1 MSFELLQKVLPLTAR
16 VNAAGRLE
24 IGGCDTV
31 ELTRRFGTPLFV
43 CDLDDVRERLG
54 RYRDCFGGEN
64 VYYASKAF
72 LTRSFTPIVAAEG
85 VGMECVAGGELYT
98 ALAGGFP
105 AARVSVHGNNKSRRE
120 LVEALEAGVGSVVVD
135 NFAEIETLKAVA
147 QDLATRV
154 SVLLRITPGVEAHT
168 HSYLETGV
176 EDSKFGFTIGDV
188 AMGAVKAAAAADGLE
203 LVGLHS
209 HIGSQVF
216 DLEPFAEAARK
227 MVALLADARAATGLD
242 LPVLDLGGGLGVA
255 YVPSD
260 EPRPI
265 EDLAKV
271 LRDTVA
277 AEAERRK
284 TPAPVIAVEPGRS
297 VIGPAM
303 VTLYTTGVIKEVP
316 GARRYVVVDGGM
328 SDNIRVALYQ
338 ARYTY
343 LSASRLEAPHDRP
356 CTIAGKLCETG
367 DLLGDTK
374 LPDVEPGEI
383 IACAT
388 TGAYGYAMASNY
400 NRQPRPA
407 VVAVS
412 KGEVTTLARRETYE
426 DLVGLE

>member
-105 AARVSVHGNNKSRRE
+105 AARVSLHGNNKSRRE

-255 YVPSD
+255 YVPPE

-338 ARYTY
+338 AAYTY
-343 LSASRLEAPHDRP
+343 LSASRPEAPHDRP

-367 DLLGDTK
+367 DLLGDTT

>member
-54 RYRDCFGGEN
+54 RYRDSFGGEN

-154 SVLLRITPGVEAHT
+154 SVLLRITPGVAAHT

-255 YVPSD
+255 YVTSE

-338 ARYTY
+338 AAYTY
-343 LSASRLEAPHDRP
+343 LSASRPEAPHDRP

>member
-1 MSFELLQKVLPLTAR
+1 MSLELLQKVLPLTAR

-24 IGGCDTV
+24 IGGFDTV

-105 AARVSVHGNNKSRRE
+105 AARVSLHGNNKSRRE

-255 YVPSD
+255 YVPPE

-303 VTLYTTGVIKEVP
+303 VTLYTTGVIKDVP

-338 ARYTY
+338 AAYTY
-343 LSASRLEAPHDRP
+343 LSASRPEAPHDRP

-367 DLLGDTK
+367 DLLGDTT